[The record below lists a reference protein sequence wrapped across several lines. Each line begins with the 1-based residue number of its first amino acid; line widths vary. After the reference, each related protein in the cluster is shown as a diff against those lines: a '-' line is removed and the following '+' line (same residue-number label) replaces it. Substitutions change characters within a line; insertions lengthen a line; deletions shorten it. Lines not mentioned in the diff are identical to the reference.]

1 MIPDRIMRK
10 IERCLALSQSAN
22 AHEAGI
28 ALRQA
33 QRLMAANG
41 LSEQDVAVA
50 SVTEH
55 TVAAQAGKTPPRYLD
70 ALATLINAAFG
81 TQAVYSVSLDEHSH
95 QIRWLGQWRFLG
107 TDGASQVAAYAYE
120 VLQRQLI
127 RDRKA
132 FQQGLNKR
140 IKRATRIRRGDAY
153 AEAWVMGAR
162 ESIIP
167 LERSE
172 ETVAVLEAYTARRF
186 GGDLKALAPRQRGKL
201 RHHDFTAIRE
211 GFAAGRHV
219 QLHSGVEQERREE
232 LTHG

>member
-33 QRLMAANG
+33 QRLMATNG
-41 LSEQDVAVA
+41 LSEQDIALT

-55 TVAAQAGKTPPRYLD
+55 AVTAQAGKTPPRYLD

-81 TQAVYSVSLDEHSH
+81 TQVVYSPIPYRSGHHV
-95 QIRWLGQWRFLG
+95 RWVGQWQFLG
-107 TDGASQVAAYAYE
+107 TDGTSQIAAYAYE

-132 FQQGLNKR
+132 FQDDLSKR

-162 ESIIP
+162 ESSVP
-167 LERSE
+167 LEMTE
-172 ETVAVLEAYTARRF
+172 ETVSVLAAYTAQRF
-186 GGDLKALAPRQRGKL
+186 GRLESLSPRQHGRLG
-201 RHHDFTAIRE
+201 HHDFTAVRE
-211 GFAAGRHV
+211 GFSAGRNARFHC
-219 QLHSGVEQERREE
+219 GVEQARREE